1 MFRKRAFL
9 RESEY
14 NDVICSEG
22 GLFSANLNDLAL
34 FVQIE
39 SVASEG
45 YGWYSCWGGVN
56 LMPKVEG

>member
-1 MFRKRAFL
+1 ML
-9 RESEY
+9 ESEY
-14 NDVICSEG
+14 FGVVCSEG